1 MPHFFRL
8 ALLSLL
14 TLWLSGCNPFAGKQE
29 VVRQTFYVF
38 GTAVHI
44 EIVNTPKDKA
54 MSAINAIEVD
64 FNHFNREWHAWE
76 KGGLLSKVNDA
87 IAQHQSIVVPAS
99 VKAFI
104 VKSQRLSK
112 ESDYLFDPGIGNLLK
127 LWGFESEDWH
137 GPPPSQQAINHWLK
151 TRPSIADI
159 RFDGNK
165 LSSTNSE
172 VKLDFGGNA
181 KGLALDRAINT
192 LKSEGIE
199 NAIVNIGGDMRIIG
213 TKDGHAWKIG
223 VQDPKAPSNV
233 IGMVK
238 LSGDESIVTSG
249 SYERF
254 FKWKG
259 KTYSHILDPNTGYPA
274 EHFLS
279 VTVID
284 KDATTADSASTALM
298 VAGPKRWQKVA
309 KQMGITKA
317 YLVDDKGHEIIT
329 DAMKPYLTLLPSH
342 KTP

>member
-1 MPHFFRL
+1 MFRL
-8 ALLSLL
+8 FRLPLLLLL
-14 TLWLSGCNPFAGKQE
+14 TFWLTACGMSSVQD

-54 MSAINAIEVD
+54 MAAIHAIEVD

-87 IAQHQSIVVPAS
+87 IANHQSIVVPES

-137 GPPPSQQAINHWLK
+137 GPPPPQDKINAWLK
-151 TRPSIADI
+151 SRPSIADI
-159 RFDGNK
+159 HFDGDK
-165 LSSTNSE
+165 LSSTNAN

-192 LKSEGIE
+192 LKSAGIE

-213 TKDGHAWKIG
+213 TKDGHAWRIG
-223 VQDPKAPSNV
+223 VQDPKNPKNV
-233 IGMVK
+233 MGMVK

-249 SYERF
+249 TYERYF
-254 FKWKG
+254 TWKG
-259 KTYSHILDPNTGYPA
+259 KTYAHILDPTTGYPE

-284 KDATTADSASTALM
+284 KDATTADTASTALM
-298 VAGPKRWQKVA
+298 VAGPKRWEKIA

-317 YLVDDKGHEIIT
+317 YLVDDKGNEIIT
-329 DAMKPYLTLLPSH
+329 DAMKPYLTLMET
-342 KTP
+342 KAQ

>member
-1 MPHFFRL
+1 MLAKRSGLLL
-8 ALLSLL
+8 ALLLL
-14 TLWLSGCNPFAGKQE
+14 VLSGCSKQQE

-44 EIVNTPKDKA
+44 EIVNTPKAKA
-54 MSAINAIEVD
+54 MSAIHAIEVD

-76 KGGLLSKVNDA
+76 KGGLLSKINDA
-87 IAQHQSIVVPAS
+87 IAHGQTISVPKS

-112 ESDYLFDPGIGNLLK
+112 ESNYLFDPGIGNLLK

-137 GPPPSQQAINHWLK
+137 GPPPSKQTIGAWLSS
-151 TRPSIADI
+151 RPSIADI
-159 RFDGNK
+159 RFTGNT
-165 LSSTNSE
+165 LSCTNNQ

-192 LKSEGIE
+192 LKSENIE

-213 TKDGHAWKIG
+213 TKDGHAWRIG
-223 VQDPKAPSNV
+223 VQDPKNPKNV
-233 IGMVK
+233 IGTVK

-284 KDATTADSASTALM
+284 KDATTADTAATALM
-298 VAGPKRWQKVA
+298 VAGPKRWQKIA
-309 KQMGITKA
+309 KQLHITKA
-317 YLVDDKGHEIIT
+317 YLVDDKGNEIIT
-329 DAMKPYLTLLPSH
+329 DAMRPYLTL
-342 KTP
+342 KQ

>member
-1 MPHFFRL
+1 MPMVNRSGV
-8 ALLSLL
+8 ALLFAVLL
-14 TLWLSGCNPFAGKQE
+14 LMSGCSKPQD

-44 EIVNTPKDKA
+44 EIVNTPKAKA
-54 MSAINAIEVD
+54 MSAIHAIEVD

-87 IAQHQSIVVPAS
+87 IANHQSIVVPQS

-137 GPPPSQQAINHWLK
+137 GPPPAKQQINAWLSS
-151 TRPSIADI
+151 RPSIADI
-159 RFDGNK
+159 RFTGYT

-181 KGLALDRAINT
+181 KGLALDRAIHT
-192 LKSEGIE
+192 LKSENIE

-213 TKDGHAWKIG
+213 TKDGHAWRIG
-223 VQDPKAPSNV
+223 VQDPKNPKNV
-233 IGMVK
+233 IGTVK
-238 LSGDESIVTSG
+238 LSGDESLVTSG
-249 SYERF
+249 SYQRY
-254 FKWKG
+254 FKWQG

-284 KDATTADSASTALM
+284 KDATTADSAATALM
-298 VAGPKRWQKVA
+298 VAGPKRWQKIA
-309 KQMGITKA
+309 QQMHITKA
-317 YLVDDKGHEIIT
+317 YLVDDTGNEIIT
-329 DAMKPYLTLLPSH
+329 EAMRPYLTLKP
-342 KTP
+342 